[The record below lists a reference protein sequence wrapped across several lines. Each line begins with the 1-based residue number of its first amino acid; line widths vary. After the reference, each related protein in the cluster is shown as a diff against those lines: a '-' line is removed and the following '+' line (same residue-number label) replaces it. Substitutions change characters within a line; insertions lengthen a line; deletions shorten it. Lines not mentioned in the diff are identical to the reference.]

1 MRKKSAY
8 VWSLVAALMMTAC
21 SSDQNEGADGASG
34 KTGTFELSIK
44 FDDSAKGTRA
54 PSTAI
59 PSTSWSNIKQIQF
72 FLYNSA
78 GKIAWSAIETP
89 GTGAEA
95 TRKYTYATVP
105 ADTYTLVAVAN
116 AQSGTDAV
124 TTTTLEGT
132 KPWSVANVYQQNVA
146 NLAIKHKGG
155 SWSTGITGAALTK
168 LAGLTPHTQPA
179 EVFMGYKTNVVIAS
193 STPAAATLDL
203 KREVSMMRVRLDQKT
218 YASVVGNV
226 DFSDAKAAVM
236 LYNLP
241 EQMGIQEGN
250 TGGVK
255 TASNKVVSIATN
267 ALSVPGAYSNVA
279 TNYLSG
285 NYGWWKDVI
294 VYPNNDGRATN
305 ATTGAKASK
314 PYFIIICGIAKA
326 GHHYVGGAAA
336 TVGAPVF
343 WYGQINE
350 VFTPNNIREVD
361 VILQTGGLPEPPPE
375 IIEYGGLTVTVNTPQ
390 PWGSNILTADPIEL

>member
-1 MRKKSAY
+1 
-8 VWSLVAALMMTAC
+8 MMTAC
-21 SSDQNEGADGASG
+21 SSDQNDDAANVSG
-34 KTGTFELSIK
+34 KTGTFELSIR
-44 FDDSAKGTRA
+44 FDDSSKGTRA

-72 FLYNSA
+72 FLYDNT
-78 GKIAWSAIETP
+78 GKIAWSAIEVP
-89 GTGAEA
+89 GNGAEA

-105 ADTYTLVAVAN
+105 AATYTLVAVAN
-116 AQSGTDAV
+116 AQSDNDAV
-124 TTTTLEGT
+124 FTTTSEGL
-132 KPWSVANVYQQNVA
+132 KNWSVANVYQQNVA
-146 NLAIKHKGG
+146 NLAIKHATG
-155 SWSTGITGAALTK
+155 SWTPAVTAGSKAETD
-168 LAGLTPHTQPA
+168 LAGLTPHTQPS
-179 EVFMGYKTNVVIAS
+179 EVFMGYQTGVVIAS
-193 STPAAATLDL
+193 NAPATATLDL
-203 KREVSMMRVRLDQKT
+203 KREVSMMRVRLDQKS
-218 YASVVGNV
+218 YPDVVGNV

-241 EQMGIQEGN
+241 EQMSIREGD

-255 TASNKVVSIATN
+255 TSGGNPNTVVSISTN
-267 ALSVPGAYSNVA
+267 ALSVVGAYSNVS
-279 TNYLSG
+279 NNNDYLSG

-314 PYFIIICGIAKA
+314 PYFIVICGIAKA

-336 TVGAPVF
+336 AVGAPVF

-361 VILQTGGLPEPPPE
+361 VILQTGGLPEPPPV
-375 IIEYGGLTVTVNTPQ
+375 IIEYGGLEITVNTPK
-390 PWGSNILTADPIEL
+390 PWGQNILTSDPIEL